1 MRQADGRETTPT
13 AASIDSQSI
22 KTTSIP
28 GARGYDGGKQITG
41 RKRHI
46 LVDTLGLLLAVV
58 VTAANVPD
66 AKAGPQV
73 LLQAAPATATH
84 LKLLWADGAY
94 GMSGFPEFV
103 ERHCNYDLEIK
114 KRPAGTTGF
123 VLIKRR
129 WVVERTF
136 GWLIR
141 CRRNV
146 RDYEQKAESAAAM
159 VKISM
164 TRLMLERLAPASEQP
179 PFKFH
184 A

>member
-1 MRQADGRETTPT
+1 M
-13 AASIDSQSI
+13 
-22 KTTSIP
+22 
-28 GARGYDGGKQITG
+28 
-41 RKRHI
+41 
-46 LVDTLGLLLAVV
+46 
-58 VTAANVPD
+58 
-66 AKAGPQV
+66 
-73 LLQAAPATATH
+73 
-84 LKLLWADGAY
+84 
-94 GMSGFPEFV
+94 
-103 ERHCNYDLEIK
+103 
-114 KRPAGTTGF
+114 
-123 VLIKRR
+123 
-129 WVVERTF
+129 VERTF

>member
-84 LKLLWADGAY
+84 LKLLWADDAY

-123 VLIKRR
+123 VLIRAT
-129 WVVERTF
+129 ERKT
-136 GWLIR
+136 
-141 CRRNV
+141 
-146 RDYEQKAESAAAM
+146 
-159 VKISM
+159 
-164 TRLMLERLAPASEQP
+164 
-179 PFKFH
+179 
-184 A
+184 